1 MAQYRRLYNRTVTD
15 IGRQMID
22 PRARRLLQNNA
33 DNWVAFCK
41 TNHTWQNRTG
51 ALENSISRSEVE
63 KSERGYQ
70 VLIEAG
76 GLSSA
81 KFTFDAS
88 RRAATG
94 QHKHMKRY
102 GETVQRGGAIYVN
115 YAVYVEA
122 KGLDVLLQ
130 GMEYIRKR
138 GIRGLQIM
146 RLPND

>member
-33 DNWVAFCK
+33 NNWVHFCK
-41 TNHTWQNRTG
+41 TNHSYQNRTR

-63 KSERGYQ
+63 RTERGYQ

-81 KFTFDAS
+81 SFTFDAA

-94 QHKHMKRY
+94 KRKRMKRF
-102 GETVQRGGAIYVN
+102 GQQVGRGSQIYVD
-115 YAVYVEA
+115 YAVFVEA
-122 KGLDVLLQ
+122 KGFAVLLQ
-130 GMEYIRKR
+130 GMEYIRAR

-146 RLPND
+146 RLPDA